1 MKHKNIVE
9 YNIDVAKNEGE
20 SLVRILNRSLT
31 EIRNNITHMYELYFL
46 GNEKDKCITN
56 VKLKLELELNEKLAE
71 NYEYLKTEAYND
83 DMPEIGHK
91 RKRNNQVRIKWM
103 NNKDVNNY
111 NAEKKKELEKNT
123 VNNANDLSNYDSDN

>member
-31 EIRNNITHMYELYFL
+31 EIRNNITHMYDLYFL

-111 NAEKKKELEKNT
+111 NEEKKKELEKNA
-123 VNNANDLSNYDSDN
+123 VNNANDLAIDDSDN

>member
-83 DMPEIGHK
+83 DMPEIGYK